1 MVLMFTWLSAAV
13 VGPAVMAKRS
23 FRQGQAAFERKNY
36 AAAKYHLE
44 KAARHQPLREEAI
57 CLLAEASLYAG
68 KPTEALYA
76 LNSLLLEQDQLFGR
90 PRSPRV
96 RLLRGIA
103 GCMLG
108 RPAAARRELA
118 GIPRAEASIDDL
130 LAAAQA
136 CVQYSDAGGAQ
147 QLFEALAT
155 EPLDGPLLARVKLCQ
170 SALYYRLGAWEKS
183 LQYLPDENDCSPPD
197 AAVCQ
202 RVRAELLEKVSSP
215 ATVPSPVL
223 AD

>member
-13 VGPAVMAKRS
+13 VGPAVLAKRALK
-23 FRQGQAAFERKNY
+23 QGQIALARKNY
-36 AAAKYHLE
+36 AVARAYLE

-136 CVQYSDAGGAQ
+136 CVQYTDAAGAQ
-147 QLFEALAT
+147 QLLEALNS
-155 EPLDGPLLARVKLCQ
+155 EPIEGPLAARVKLCQ
-170 SALYYRLGAWEKS
+170 AALYYRLGAWEKS
-183 LQYLPDENDCSPPD
+183 LESLPSPSDCSPPD

-202 RVRAELLEKVSSP
+202 RVGQELAEKVRRDV
-215 ATVPSPVL
+215 AAAV
-223 AD
+223 

>member
-1 MVLMFTWLSAAV
+1 MFTWLSAAV
-13 VGPAVMAKRS
+13 VGPAVLAKRALK
-23 FRQGQAAFERKNY
+23 QGQFALERKNY
-36 AAAKYHLE
+36 AAAKSHLE
-44 KAARHQPLREEAI
+44 RASRYQPLREEAI
-57 CLLAEASLYAG
+57 CLLAEAALYSG

-118 GIPRAEASIDDL
+118 GIPRVEASIDDM

-136 CVQYSDAGGAQ
+136 CVQYTDAAGAQ
-147 QLFEALAT
+147 QLLEALSS
-155 EPLDGPLLARVKLCQ
+155 EPIEGPLAARVKLCQ
-170 SALYYRLGAWEKS
+170 AALYYRLGAWEKS
-183 LQYLPDENDCSPPD
+183 LEALPAEGDCSPPD

-202 RVRAELLEKVSSP
+202 RVRRELWEKTRRDV
-215 ATVPSPVL
+215 AAAV
-223 AD
+223 